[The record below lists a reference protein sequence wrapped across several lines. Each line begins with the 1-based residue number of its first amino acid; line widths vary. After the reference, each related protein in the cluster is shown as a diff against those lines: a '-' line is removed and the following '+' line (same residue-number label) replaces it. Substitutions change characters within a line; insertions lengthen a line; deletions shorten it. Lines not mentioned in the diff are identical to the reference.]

1 MNIKDLASK
10 YKLDDNDFWRHK
22 QSGKWIITHDAVEK
36 IADQENI
43 QFDNLKYIMIIIQI

>member
-22 QSGKWIITHDAVEK
+22 QSGKWIISLDAVEK
-36 IADQENI
+36 IADQEI
-43 QFDNLKYIMIIIQI
+43 QFYCINFEFSVPF